1 MSVSKSSTVLPVADQ
16 SARELLETCLV
27 AARDPQGEGA
37 RVFTELY
44 PEAVSRAAEI
54 SDQRRARGMGRALE
68 GKPISIKD
76 LFDIRGSVTRA
87 GSFVLKDAS
96 PAAADAITVGRLCEA
111 GAVIVGKTNMTEF
124 AYSGVGLNPH
134 FGTPLNPHNRRA
146 QCIPG
151 GSSSGAAVSVSDG
164 MAWAGLG
171 TDTGGSV
178 RIPAALCGLVGW
190 KPTASRIS
198 LKGVLPL
205 SPTLDS
211 VGPIASN
218 VASCALLDSVLSG
231 EEMPPGRTGL
241 SGVRLVMPSGL
252 LTADVDASV
261 AQAISRA
268 LSALSRAGAEIVDMP
283 LPEIDGIPAIGAT
296 PVIVAAEAYRWHR
309 DFLTASGSEYD
320 PRVRS
325 RLERGGEYTAWEYLD
340 ALKCRASSIA
350 AASAALQGFDGW
362 ISPTVPVVA
371 PPVSSC
377 DLDEEFFR
385 LNKLLLRNPSIVNF
399 LDGCAI
405 TLPCHRPGEAPV
417 GLMFAGMARTDHRIL
432 RIALQIERILHTGD

>member
-1 MSVSKSSTVLPVADQ
+1 MSVSESSTVLPVADK
-16 SARELLETCLV
+16 SARELLETCLL
-27 AARDPQGEGA
+27 AARDPEGEGA

-44 PEAVSRAAEI
+44 PEAASRAAEI
-54 SDQRRARGMGRALE
+54 SDQRRACGNGRALE
-68 GKPISIKD
+68 GRPISIKD

-87 GSFVLKDAS
+87 GSIVLKEAA
-96 PAAADAITVGRLCEA
+96 PPAADAIAVGRLCEA

-134 FGTPLNPHNRRA
+134 FGTPLNPYNRRTR
-146 QCIPG
+146 CIPG

-231 EEMPPGRTGL
+231 EEMPPGRSGL
-241 SGVRLVMPSGL
+241 SGVRLAIPSGL
-252 LTADVDASV
+252 LAADVDASV
-261 AQAISRA
+261 ALAISRA
-268 LSALSRAGAEIVDMP
+268 LSALSRAGAEIVDRP
-283 LPEIDGIPAIGAT
+283 LPDVEGIPALGAT

-309 DFLTASGSEYD
+309 ELLTASGAQYD

-325 RLERGGEYTAWEYLD
+325 RLERGGEYAAWEYLD
-340 ALKCRASSIA
+340 ALECRASSIVA
-350 AASAALQGFDGW
+350 ARAALQGFDGW

-417 GLMFAGMARTDHRIL
+417 GLML
-432 RIALQIERILHTGD
+432 RRHGEPLTIAS